1 MEVTKIKTGRQK
13 NMEAEKL
20 IEALHTV
27 EKLKRTMRHCYTSDD
42 RKESVAEHCW
52 RVALMAYWMEDEFP
66 EVDINKVIK
75 MCLIHDLGEC
85 FTGDIPCFKKTEADE
100 ETEENL
106 LYQWVATLPEPLNDK
121 MRTLYQEMSEL
132 KTLEAKIYK
141 ALDNME
147 GALSHNESDLKT
159 WEPHE
164 YELTKNYGIDKSQFH
179 PYIKHL
185 RECIRQETVDKIIAA
200 GRNITLAEDVL
211 KNRKIKVGVLLLLDF
226 SLIIF
231 SYFLSYIFTFA
242 PSISVIIMLL
252 MSNKV
257 DYKKKA
263 LLSLFQFVPIIGD
276 ILNIWF
282 LKINYEPIFASF
294 ALVILYFSMALERT
308 KNIENL

>member
-13 NMEAEKL
+13 SMEAEKL

-147 GALSHNESDLKT
+147 GAL
-159 WEPHE
+159 
-164 YELTKNYGIDKSQFH
+164 
-179 PYIKHL
+179 
-185 RECIRQETVDKIIAA
+185 
-200 GRNITLAEDVL
+200 
-211 KNRKIKVGVLLLLDF
+211 
-226 SLIIF
+226 
-231 SYFLSYIFTFA
+231 
-242 PSISVIIMLL
+242 IS
-252 MSNKV
+252 
-257 DYKKKA
+257 
-263 LLSLFQFVPIIGD
+263 
-276 ILNIWF
+276 
-282 LKINYEPIFASF
+282 
-294 ALVILYFSMALERT
+294 
-308 KNIENL
+308 